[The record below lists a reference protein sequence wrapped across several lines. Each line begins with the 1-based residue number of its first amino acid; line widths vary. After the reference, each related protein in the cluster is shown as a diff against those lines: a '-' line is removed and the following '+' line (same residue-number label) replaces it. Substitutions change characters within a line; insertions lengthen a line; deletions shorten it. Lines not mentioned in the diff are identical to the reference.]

1 MRSPILIILLIL
13 LSVLF
18 NFLIIKYKNFFFKLY
33 PTYNPTIQKTH
44 EGYSP
49 PLGGILIFL
58 FSYTAIYLIS
68 PQSFLL
74 NPYIFIPSLAII
86 LVGLIEDL
94 FGKTPPMIRLST
106 IFISSLFFCIYTN
119 NLPNLEIYLIGD
131 LINNNSFLKIL
142 FFSICITGISNGL
155 NILDGMNGL
164 SGFTCIS
171 ILISILLIFAGTN
184 LSGSL
189 NDIYIL
195 LIFII
200 IFIIF
205 NFPYGKIFLG
215 DAGAYWLGWVLSV
228 IIIEIYSNN
237 EINTWGAAI
246 ILIYPGMEVIT
257 STVRKIFN
265 KKNPFFP
272 DPNHIHLKLHNLIKG
287 EDINKTHYN
296 YKTTIYLIPIWFSS
310 VIFTYLSQ
318 KIDFV
323 SDLFLFALSALA
335 YLIFFILVP
344 KSKS

>member
-1 MRSPILIILLIL
+1 MRDTILIIFLIL
-13 LSVLF
+13 LSVIF
-18 NFLIIKYKNFFFKLY
+18 NFLIIKYKNYFFRLY
-33 PTYNPTIQKTH
+33 PSYNPTIQKTH

-49 PLGGILIFL
+49 PLGGILIYL

-74 NPYIFIPSLAII
+74 NPHILIPSLAII

-94 FGKTPPMIRLST
+94 FGKTPPVLRLIV

-119 NLPNLEIYLIGD
+119 NLPDLEIYLIGD
-131 LINNNSFLKIL
+131 LINNNSILKIL
-142 FFSICITGISNGL
+142 FFSICITGISNGV

-171 ILISILLIFAGTN
+171 ILISILIVFTGTN
-184 LSGSL
+184 LFGSI

-200 IFIIF
+200 VFIIF

-228 IIIEIYSNN
+228 IIIDIYSNN
-237 EINTWGAAI
+237 ELDTWGAAI

-257 STVRKIFN
+257 STMRKIFN

-272 DPNHIHLKLHNLIKG
+272 DPNHIHLKLHSLIKG
-287 EDINKTHYN
+287 GDLNRIHYN
-296 YKTTIYLIPIWFSS
+296 YKTTLYLIPIWFSS

-318 KIDFV
+318 KIHFF
-323 SDLFLFALSALA
+323 SDLFLFTASALV

-344 KSKS
+344 KNKN